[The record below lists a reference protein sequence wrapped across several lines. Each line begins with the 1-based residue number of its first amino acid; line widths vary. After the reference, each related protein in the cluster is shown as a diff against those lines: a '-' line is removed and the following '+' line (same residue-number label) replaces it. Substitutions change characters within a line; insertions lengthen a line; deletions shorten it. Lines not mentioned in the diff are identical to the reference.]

1 MAVKQDKRRLLG
13 PSNVINI
20 TQSNSYIK
28 NLESKHT
35 NEQQD
40 GINEIS
46 LEHNFLKTTANSS
59 VLYKAENNNTY
70 LSLLSFLYI
79 KPFKSAF
86 VESAVVNVNFEDFI
100 STNVMST
107 YEHFLQQFLET
118 TILLHEYPKTGLDFF
133 VKNVTISSIKEDSI
147 GKNIYEELELL
158 EQITNSI
165 ITLLLEA
172 NMSLKYWPSVGVSEN
187 KKTICIFIKNET
199 EVLNFFSKLDLLE
212 SENIQKDI
220 DECRKSAASSRLLI
234 RQLFSE
240 LN

>member
-13 PSNVINI
+13 PSNAINI
-20 TQSNSYIK
+20 TQSNSHIPK
-28 NLESKHT
+28 LEAKH
-35 NEQQD
+35 NDEQQD

-59 VLYKAENNNTY
+59 VLYKAENNNKY
-70 LSLLSFLYI
+70 LSLLSSLYI
-79 KPFKSAF
+79 KPYKAAF

-100 STNVMST
+100 STNEMST

-118 TILLHEYPKTGLDFF
+118 TILLSEYPKTGLDFF
-133 VKNVTISSIKEDSI
+133 VKNVTISNIKEESI
-147 GKNIYEELELL
+147 GKKIYEELELL
-158 EQITNSI
+158 EQITNSL

-172 NMSLKYWPSVGVSEN
+172 NMSLKYWPSVGVSQN

-199 EVLNFFSKLDLLE
+199 EVLNFFSKLDMLE
-212 SENIQKDI
+212 SEDIQKDI

-234 RQLFSE
+234 RQLF
-240 LN
+240 